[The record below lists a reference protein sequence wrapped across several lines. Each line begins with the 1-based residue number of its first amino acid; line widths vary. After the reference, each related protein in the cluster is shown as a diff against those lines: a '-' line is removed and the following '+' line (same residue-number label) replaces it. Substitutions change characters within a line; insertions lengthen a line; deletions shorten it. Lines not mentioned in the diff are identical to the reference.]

1 MTFYILAA
9 SAPASHIIP
18 LSLGEGIAALGGLGV
33 GLLLLLLW
41 LYRRQRLLST
51 RVRLMREALRNRD
64 FTFRLPT
71 DSRLPGERDLQMALN
86 DMSGEI
92 KQLMARNEVE
102 SWQRLTR
109 VLTHEI
115 MNAIAPISSITQAY
129 VASPLVKGTPLEE
142 GMQAINDT
150 TRSLQAFVE
159 NYRKLTQLQPANIE
173 PVNLARL
180 IDSIRTLYPDMEWHT
195 PPFTVNHHHTTT
207 PSTSNTTTPSTPPKP
222 PKPPTVNAD
231 AGMLHQVA
239 VNIVKNAIEAGAHRI
254 DIRIDNADR
263 HTRLLISNDAPPI
276 APDVAR
282 EIFIPFFTTKTT
294 GSGIGLSL
302 ARQMMMAQ
310 DGELWLADTPVA
322 GYHTTF
328 VLVFG

>member
-1 MTFYILAA
+1 MTLYILV
-9 SAPASHIIP
+9 I
-18 LSLGEGIAALGGLGV
+18 V

-51 RVRLMREALRNRD
+51 RVWLMREALRNRD

-92 KQLMARNEVE
+92 KQLIARNEVE

-129 VASPLVKGTPLEE
+129 IASPLVKGTPLEE

-150 TRSLQAFVE
+150 TRSLQTFVE
-159 NYRKLTQLQPANIE
+159 SYRKLTQLQPANIE

-180 IDSIRTLYPDMEWHT
+180 IDSMKTMYPDIEWHT
-195 PPFTVNHHHTTT
+195 DVDASGANTV
-207 PSTSNTTTPSTPPKP
+207 K
-222 PKPPTVNAD
+222 AD
-231 AGMLHQVA
+231 AGMLHQIM
-239 VNIVKNAIEAGAHRI
+239 VNIIKNAIEAGAHRI
-254 DIRIDNADR
+254 DMRTDNADH

-276 APDVAR
+276 PPDVAR

-328 VLVFG
+328 VVVFGPNGANLQVQP